1 MAERILGNEPTVTL
15 RERPFLTMLT
25 VRVPPISPQASR
37 IAEALAVSL
46 PQRCGDVEQTERHAV
61 LWLGPD
67 EWLVVSL
74 ADAAILREQL
84 NTALGSD
91 HGAVVD
97 VSANR
102 TTLELAGPAARDV
115 LDAGCALDLHP
126 RAFGPDTA
134 VATQVG
140 PVPVILWQT
149 NDASTYRLL
158 PRSSF
163 AEYLT
168 RWLLDAMPAG
178 RDASTLVA
186 TQPAWAAT

>member
-1 MAERILGNEPTVTL
+1 VTAERILGTEPTVTL
-15 RERPFLTMLT
+15 RERPYLTMLSI
-25 VRVPPISPQASR
+25 RVPPGSPQASR

-46 PQRCGDVEQTERHAV
+46 PQRCGDVGQTEQHAV

-67 EWLVVSL
+67 EWLVVSW
-74 ADAAILREQL
+74 AAAGKLHEQL

-115 LDAGCALDLHP
+115 LDAGCTLDLHP
-126 RAFGPDTA
+126 RAFGPGTA

-149 NDASTYRLL
+149 NDAPTYRLL

-163 AEYLT
+163 ADYLT
-168 RWLLDAMPAG
+168 RWLLDAMRSGP
-178 RDASTLVA
+178 DTSTLV
-186 TQPAWAAT
+186 TRQPA